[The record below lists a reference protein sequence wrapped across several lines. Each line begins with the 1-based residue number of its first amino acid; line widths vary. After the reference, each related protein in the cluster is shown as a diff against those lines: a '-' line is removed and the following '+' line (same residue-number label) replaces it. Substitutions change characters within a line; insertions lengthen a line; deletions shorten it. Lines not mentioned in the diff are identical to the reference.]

1 MSIISNFARDNVAE
15 QLNEDHIYRI
25 ELKKLVHEFCHAYNL
40 RLIRITKGGSRESA
54 YLVTES
60 GMACGSVSI
69 EYEGN
74 NKYTYRACLKT
85 INKDK
90 ASAKSDRDA
99 RDSNRISSLIRS
111 IKKNKEEPTVEALL
125 KSMRRDMLTPFE
137 AIEQHIRHGGPTVSL
152 PQEIQKA
159 AMNFVL
165 GIDTVGMNAYIDDLK
180 AIHSKYQ
187 SEIKSHEERTS
198 DSKRFRKGATM
209 IGCMTHH
216 TNGAD
221 PHYLI
226 ADVLLGDDGSFTFH
240 TPLKRYNTL
249 KELPIAPVVMMINTF
264 MQGRDSY
271 NADNEFGLPIRD
283 RYYPELD
290 VSTGYTSHS
299 NPLWVAIPK
308 VAP

>member
-1 MSIISNFARDNVAE
+1 
-15 QLNEDHIYRI
+15 L
-25 ELKKLVHEFCHAYNL
+25 L
-40 RLIRITKGGSRESA
+40 RA
-54 YLVTES
+54 
-60 GMACGSVSI
+60 
-69 EYEGN
+69 
-74 NKYTYRACLKT
+74 
-85 INKDK
+85 
-90 ASAKSDRDA
+90 
-99 RDSNRISSLIRS
+99 

-137 AIEQHIRHGGPTVSL
+137 AIESNSRYGGPNISL
-152 PQEIQKA
+152 PPEIQKA

-187 SEIKSHEERTS
+187 SEIKLHEERTS

-209 IGCMTHH
+209 IGCV
-216 TNGAD
+216 TNNTTD
-221 PHYLI
+221 PHYLL

-264 MQGRDSY
+264 MQGRDGY
-271 NADNEFGLPIRD
+271 NADNEFGLPVRD

-299 NPLWVAIPK
+299 NPMWVAIPK